1 MRIFIL
7 LIAMSIVNMTSLS
20 AQKQMTSKKDNDPNA
35 KRILDKLKKEY
46 DSYKTME
53 LNFSLELE
61 LPGQPK
67 ETQKGLV
74 AQDGNKY
81 LVKLDQQEIYCDG
94 KLLWVYLKKNNEVQ
108 INNFNPK
115 DAEGIITPKD
125 MMQLYS
131 KGNFA
136 YAITGEGTENNQAV
150 TFIEFKPLDADSE
163 YSKFRLAVDT
173 KLNKMV
179 SMKVFSKDGS
189 RYTLTVKELT
199 PNKKF
204 DNGFF
209 VFNTSKYKGIRV
221 EDLRID

>member
-1 MRIFIL
+1 MKVVVLILSVIFIGT
-7 LIAMSIVNMTSLS
+7 ATLS
-20 AQKQMTSKKDNDPNA
+20 GQKQMLSKKDNDPNA
-35 KRILDKLKKEY
+35 KKILDKLKKEY
-46 DSYKTME
+46 DSYKSME
-53 LNFSLELE
+53 LSFSLEME

-74 AQDGNKY
+74 AQEGNKY

-108 INNFNPK
+108 INNFNAK
-115 DAEGIITPKD
+115 DTEGIITPKD

-136 YAITGEGTENNQAV
+136 YAITGEGTENNKAV
-150 TFIEFKPLDADSE
+150 TFIEFKPLDSDSE

-189 RYTLTVKELT
+189 RYSLTVKNLT

-209 VFNTSKYKGIRV
+209 VFNTSKYKGVRV